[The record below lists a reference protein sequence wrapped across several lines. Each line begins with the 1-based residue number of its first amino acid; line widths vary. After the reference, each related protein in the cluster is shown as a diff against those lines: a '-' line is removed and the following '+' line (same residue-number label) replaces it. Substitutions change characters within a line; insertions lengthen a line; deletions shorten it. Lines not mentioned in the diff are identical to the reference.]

1 MINEGT
7 IRYAALNLA
16 ALTKY
21 GSLEFRAMRGNLDV
35 NVLHTWVSALIQLRN
50 YAMEIDNP
58 TKIYEEFCTLGCV
71 GFFER
76 VLGEYAKPFHYPK
89 MEKDLQRSF
98 SLSLDIPFTYKM
110 NAYRFKEDA
119 EELPPA
125 PKAVL
130 KKKNPFANVIMD
142 ALVPPAA
149 PPINWEQLRRGD
161 FVVNG

>member
-1 MINEGT
+1 
-7 IRYAALNLA
+7 
-16 ALTKY
+16 
-21 GSLEFRAMRGNLDV
+21 MRGNLDV

-71 GFFER
+71 GFLDK
-76 VLGEYAKPFHYPK
+76 VLGDYAKAFRYPK

-110 NAYRFKEDA
+110 NAHRFKEDA

-130 KKKNPFANVIMD
+130 KKKNPLADFVVMD
-142 ALVPPAA
+142 GAMPAA
-149 PPINWEQLRRGD
+149 APNINWEQIRRRAAQ
-161 FVVNG
+161 VNLN